1 MMFVYKEIRVYAIY
15 FDEVKYNP
23 PDQKSYWIGGLAI
36 PIDRI
41 PVLEAQVNDLA
52 FGLFEDRSLRKETE
66 FHGKEMFNGKANFK
80 GMDFVRRL
88 DAMKSLVKIIE
99 GAEDVQKIY
108 VRIVPENII
117 YSADKPESIAFR
129 YFLEQVDKFL
139 ADKAT
144 KGMIFGDKDDDAV
157 ATAVECL
164 ALYKQSGTGWA
175 KGRKIENIVDTP
187 HFARSHHS
195 RMIQLADIF
204 VYVIQFLWS
213 TIEGSAN
220 REQFRSYL
228 RIETNLQY
236 ICQGRVW
243 PSEPYWHR

>member
-1 MMFVYKEIRVYAIY
+1 MYAVY

-23 PDQKSYWIGGLAI
+23 PDQRSYWIGGLAI
-36 PIDRI
+36 PVERI
-41 PVLEAQVNDLA
+41 PELEAQVNDLA
-52 FGLFEDRSLRKETE
+52 YSLFEDRSLHKETE

-80 GMDFVRRL
+80 GMDFVKRL

-99 GAEDVQKIY
+99 SAEDVQKIY
-108 VRIVPENII
+108 VRIVPENIA
-117 YSADKPESIAFR
+117 YSSEKPESIAFR

-139 ADKAT
+139 AQKAV

-164 ALYKQSGTGWA
+164 AVYKQSGTGWA

-204 VYVIQFLWS
+204 VYVMQFMWS

-220 REQFRSYL
+220 REQFRTYL
-228 RIETNLQY
+228 KIETKLLY
-236 ICQGRVW
+236 ICQGKTW
-243 PSEPYWHR
+243 PQAAIWYR